1 MPTLYQ
7 IIITALISAFIIL
20 FLGRTGLRI
29 RLRDFCD
36 KRRISLIAEMLDC
49 DFCLSFWMCL
59 CIALCVS
66 NFAMFSLLIAI
77 CAVPITRILL

>member
-20 FLGRTGLRI
+20 FLGRTNLRI
-29 RLRDFCD
+29 KLRDFCD
-36 KRRISLIAEMLDC
+36 VHGISLIAEMLDC

-59 CIALCVS
+59 CIALCVCD
-66 NFAMFSLLIAI
+66 FTIFSLIAAI
-77 CAVPITRILL
+77 CAVPITRMLL